1 MGKSLRFIALLSM
14 ALGVF
19 SLSLASCSGEHYFSV
34 QIPAATAEAAAK
46 GGVADEAQTPTE
58 AVVLASQTSLRV
70 DQVLVDYLQD
80 LSSLADDGT
89 VQPSLEQRLTDGLS
103 RFADSH
109 DAKLL
114 SLALAPVV
122 ADGEVGCEETPEPI
136 ASSEETARKDV
147 QLDLSYLISSKMP
160 GFSYQAAA
168 DGHGTLAF
176 RYNLKTY
183 AELQQLLGK
192 DFQAFFD
199 LGPTIPPSSWEEY
212 KDFLQFIFEDY
223 LGTRMLAP
231 LLDQSRVTL
240 TIEAPSPI
248 LEIEGGELIDPKTA
262 QFSYELK
269 DFLAPP
275 MQLYARIAW

>member
-1 MGKSLRFIALLSM
+1 MGKPFRFIAMCSL
-14 ALGVF
+14 ALVIF
-19 SLSLASCSGEHYFSV
+19 YLSLVSCSGEHYFSV
-34 QIPAATAEAAAK
+34 QIPASDKAQAAA
-46 GGVADEAQTPTE
+46 D
-58 AVVLASQTSLRV
+58 AVVLESKTSLRV

-89 VQPSLEQRLTDGLS
+89 VQVSLEQRLTDGLS
-103 RFADSH
+103 AFADSH

-114 SLALAPVV
+114 SLSLKKT
-122 ADGEVGCEETPEPI
+122 ADTLSNEDRGVEGCQETPQPI
-136 ASSEETARKDV
+136 VSEQHKGRNDM
-147 QLDLSYLISSKMP
+147 QLDLDYLISSKMP
-160 GFSYQAAA
+160 GFRYQATA
-168 DGHGTLAF
+168 DGHGTLEF

-223 LGTRMLAP
+223 LGTRMLSP
-231 LLDQSRVTL
+231 LLEQSRVTL

-248 LEIEGGELIDPKTA
+248 LEIEGGELIDPQTA